1 MVYKVQRNNQ
11 LLREIEGLPS
21 EKEETTITD
30 IVAHQESSKGRVNP
44 LLVDEVADD
53 EIICG
58 DMCVKPAITWG
69 RGKRIVPKIELVAQ
83 HSSQSRKSNTES
95 NKSYT

>member
-21 EKEETTITD
+21 EKEETTIAD
-30 IVAHQESSKGRVNP
+30 IVAHQDASKGRENP

-58 DMCVKPAITWG
+58 DMCVKGAITWG
-69 RGKRIVPKIELVAQ
+69 RGKKVVAKIELVAQ
-83 HSSQSRKSNTES
+83 HSSQSNKSNA
-95 NKSYT
+95 